1 VTLAGA
7 LFQAQ
12 FDIGFGKEG
21 LGQKFLLMVEEEK
34 ETTQT
39 AVLRRTLMPLVE
51 VVKRLIDWDQITVNG
66 KENGK
71 MVVD

>member
-1 VTLAGA
+1 MALVGV

-12 FDIGFGKEG
+12 FDIGFGKER
-21 LGQKFLLMVEEEK
+21 LGEKFLLMVEEEK
-34 ETTQT
+34 ETTRT
-39 AVLRRTLMPLVE
+39 AVLGRTFMPLVE
-51 VVKRLIDWDQITVNG
+51 VVKRLIDWDHINVNG

>member
-1 VTLAGA
+1 
-7 LFQAQ
+7 
-12 FDIGFGKEG
+12 
-21 LGQKFLLMVEEEK
+21 
-34 ETTQT
+34 
-39 AVLRRTLMPLVE
+39 VE